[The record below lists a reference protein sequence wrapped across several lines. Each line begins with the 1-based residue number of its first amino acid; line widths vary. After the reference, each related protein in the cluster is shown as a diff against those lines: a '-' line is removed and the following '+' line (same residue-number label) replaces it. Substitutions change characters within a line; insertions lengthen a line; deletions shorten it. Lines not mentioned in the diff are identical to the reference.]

1 MFTGIVQGVAELISL
16 ERKSNLSSFGINL
29 PAATREGLQVGGSVA
44 INGVCLTVVSW
55 DDQAVYFDAM
65 IETLRLTNLGA
76 LQQGDRVNFERAARF
91 SDEIGGHLMSGH
103 VIDQVEL
110 TSRQELD
117 ENNLRLEFTA
127 PPKWMKY
134 IFAKGYIGLNGCSLT
149 LGEVEENRFSI
160 YLIPETRRATTFG
173 DMQEGTRVNLEID
186 PQTQVIVDTVE
197 RVMASRSTF
206 G

>member
-1 MFTGIVQGVAELISL
+1 MFTGIVQGMAEVVVLK
-16 ERKSNLSSFGINL
+16 RKDNLSTLGLAL
-29 PAATREGLQVGGSVA
+29 PPATRDGLQVGGSVA
-44 INGVCLTVVSW
+44 INGVCLTVVEW

-76 LQQGDRVNFERAARF
+76 LQQGDPVNFERAARF

-103 VIDQVEL
+103 VIDQVAL
-110 TSRQELD
+110 TVRQELD

-127 PPKWMKY
+127 DPRWMKY
-134 IFAKGYIGLNGCSLT
+134 IFSKGYIGLNGCSLT
-149 LGEVEENRFSI
+149 LAEVTENRFSV

-173 DMQEGTRVNLEID
+173 DMPLGSKVNLEID